1 MQGYILGSYFWG
13 YIVTQVPGGRI
24 AEMYSAKWVIWAC
37 VFLQAILSLL
47 TPPAAY
53 ISYVAVIVVRIIEGL
68 GAVSLNYFFMY
79 FLNFILI
86 FIFYFIFI
94 YFLNLILIY
103 FNLFFNF

>member
-68 GAVSLNYFFMY
+68 GAVSLNYFFY
-79 FLNFILI
+79 LFL
-86 FIFYFIFI
+86 FIFLILFLFIFI
-94 YFLNLILIY
+94 YF
-103 FNLFFNF
+103 F

>member
-24 AEMYSAKWVIWAC
+24 AEMYSAKWVIWGC

-53 ISYVAVIVVRIIEGL
+53 ISYIAVIVVRIIEGL
-68 GAVSLNYFFMY
+68 GAVSLN
-79 FLNFILI
+79 
-86 FIFYFIFI
+86 
-94 YFLNLILIY
+94 LIL
-103 FNLFFNF
+103 FFLEF